1 MSGSQSA
8 GSQSAATST
17 VRVHPAGA
25 DLEVGVDEAIFWA
38 ARRMGWRWPSVC
50 QGLGE
55 CGQCWVIVESGGE
68 NLQPATAAE
77 RALLGLG
84 IVAGDPDAR
93 LACLTRVTGP
103 AVVRRRGARPAEREQ
118 R

>member
-1 MSGSQSA
+1 MSGSE
-8 GSQSAATST
+8 SAATST

-25 DLEVGVDEAIFWA
+25 ELEVGVDEEIFWA

-68 NLQPATAAE
+68 NLLPATAAE

-84 IVAGDPDAR
+84 IVAEHPDAR
-93 LACLTRVTGP
+93 LACQTRVTGP
-103 AVVRRRGARPAEREQ
+103 AVVRRRGARPPDRGQ
-118 R
+118 G

>member
-1 MSGSQSA
+1 MSESR
-8 GSQSAATST
+8 SAATST

-25 DLEVGVDEAIFWA
+25 ELEVRVEEEIFWA

-55 CGQCWVIVESGGE
+55 CGQCWVIVESGGQ
-68 NLQPATAAE
+68 NLLPATIAE
-77 RALLGLG
+77 RAVLGLG

-103 AVVRRRGARPAEREQ
+103 AVVRRLGARPADREQ
-118 R
+118 A